1 MCLTSRSPSPIPDED
16 SQHDK
21 QRLKEWS
28 STAVQDQLKHDLL
41 PHLDENGK
49 ALAVVRQPSLPPAKI
64 PFRFRPSPATIVKV
78 NNLPRYATREDVM
91 VAVAEV
97 LHTSLSESPPSVFKK
112 TIGLVNFDV
121 LMEMQYS
128 TAQNK
133 GHAFILLPFAFF
145 GHRLQTTRVL
155 MEGKPLEFRPVP
167 GFELTSS
174 KRLLLQKTPYQDP
187 KIRLAYVEKI
197 SALTQYALRLRQ
209 IQLGTLQKNP
219 HRCFVAEWSKD
230 IVEQIGSFRF
240 DPSKQTFRVSYEGHD
255 ILTRHIIAVKI
266 ASVKKIYRGWEYGN
280 PFFVFLLEWTPAFE
294 EEAAGQ
300 RFADVPKRDLEDIR
314 ERLTCLDDSHYPS
327 APYAFALRITPQDDT
342 DIDGLLQQFRQAG
355 LPIPEDTSSQGQ
367 RETAAQYQLRQIQ
380 FVSKRIYTTAVLDR
394 FRRWVSAKEFVL
406 AFQLEL
412 LVRNSIVDPATILQ
426 LADRIEK
433 ELSDK
438 QTASER
444 SDIVRQWAAL
454 IREHGAPKGVIL
466 SDQKR
471 LIELLHRAKEENEK
485 LLSKA
490 ALRREKAGKQKKVTW
505 LGNELLPRIFDS
517 SAFLC
522 HHITITPTAIH
533 LEGPFPVLSNR
544 VLRRYPHHPDHF
556 VRVHFTDEEH
566 HQYRWDRET
575 NGHAFVN
582 SYVGGILKNGF
593 MVAGRHFEFLAYS
606 FGALKEHTVWFV
618 TPFSIAAAGTSMPVT
633 VNAQVIREKLGR
645 FDKVI
650 NSPSLYGARL
660 SQAFSATYPSL
671 AIELD
676 EIRHIDE
683 VMDNDSQVNVLS
695 DGCAPC
701 SSQLAKEILEKLYT
715 TKRLPDVGD
724 EDYDPTQFVPKA
736 FQIRIGG
743 SKGMIY
749 VDPTLKGRVL
759 CLRPSMNKFDAPD
772 SLDIEIAN
780 IPRASTMYLNRPLVM
795 VLEDLNVHLSTF
807 MTLQQNV
814 MDETLQSTNNVGRFR
829 MLLAQLK
836 IGQRFNVHY
845 VLGAL
850 KDLSFGFRDDC
861 TPDSPLLLDDYWFY
875 GMIQSATWVVFRQI
889 KYQARIRVPDSWTLV
904 GVLDEHKMLGSGEV
918 MVHIQDEDHPYGYFL
933 KGPIMICRSPVVH
946 PGDVQI
952 VTAVVP
958 EDGSPLDIEKLSNC
972 VVFSA
977 QGKSIASCLGG
988 GDLDGDL
995 FHVSEYKK
1003 FIEQVQANKFRPADY
1018 TPGEKKKID
1027 RDCTIADV
1035 ADFVT
1040 EYINSDVLGLV
1051 STTHLVIADQNMDG
1065 VGCGKC
1071 MQLAALHS
1079 QAVDYAKTGVPVPHR
1094 SIPHYEFPAKPDWK
1108 ADEVADASAGDFY
1121 QSTRAL
1127 GNLYRRV
1134 KAADIDELEIPRP
1147 TRSTREVELAITD
1160 ELLISVQEW
1169 VKEIPDPTQ
1178 EDLTS
1183 IEMLYEQYKF
1193 ELKRMTTLHALHE
1206 TKPLTEMEVMMGT
1219 ITQKSSQ
1226 QKLRKQLQARMH
1238 IHTSQ
1243 LVGSVLNALLPNEEN
1258 VENLNDALLRVWYTW
1273 CWVTERPYER
1283 EDYPAHVGEADKR
1296 KEFGA
1301 RSFGM
1306 IVLAAIFKIMD
1317 RLTKRPTDVE
1327 AVSGD
1332 LEMVEDFE
1340 VALE

>member
-1 MCLTSRSPSPIPDED
+1 
-16 SQHDK
+16 
-21 QRLKEWS
+21 
-28 STAVQDQLKHDLL
+28 
-41 PHLDENGK
+41 
-49 ALAVVRQPSLPPAKI
+49 
-64 PFRFRPSPATIVKV
+64 
-78 NNLPRYATREDVM
+78 M
-91 VAVAEV
+91 VAVAQV

-133 GHAFILLPFAFF
+133 GHAFILLPFAFL

-197 SALTQYALRLRQ
+197 SALTQYVLRLRQ
-209 IQLGTLQKNP
+209 IQLGTLQKSP

-230 IVEQIGSFRF
+230 IVEQIGSFKF
-240 DPSKQTFRVSYEGHD
+240 DPLKQTFRVSYED
-255 ILTRHIIAVKI
+255 REILTRHIIAVKI
-266 ASVKKIYRGWEYGN
+266 ASVKKIYRGWECGN

-300 RFADVPKRDLEDIR
+300 RFADVSKSDLEDIR
-314 ERLTCLDDSHYPS
+314 ERLTCLDDSHHVSGFPS
-327 APYAFALRITPQDDT
+327 AYDT
-342 DIDGLLQQFRQAG
+342 HIEGLLQQFRQAA
-355 LPIPEDTSSQGQ
+355 LPIPEDTSS
-367 RETAAQYQLRQIQ
+367 QLRQIQ

-394 FRRWVSAKEFVL
+394 FQRWVSAKEFVL

-426 LADRIEK
+426 LAGRIEK

-444 SDIVRQWAAL
+444 SDIQ
-454 IREHGAPKGVIL
+454 
-466 SDQKR
+466 Q
-471 LIELLHRAKEENEK
+471 LIELLHRAKEENKK

-490 ALRREKAGKQKKVTW
+490 ARRREKAALAVHFR
-505 LGNELLPRIFDS
+505 LIRL
-517 SAFLC
+517 LC

-566 HQYRWDRET
+566 HHYRWDRET

-618 TPFSIAAAGTSMPVT
+618 TPFNITVAGTSTPVT

-645 FDKVI
+645 FDEVI

-695 DGCAPC
+695 DGCAR
-701 SSQLAKEILEKLYT
+701 EILEKLHT
-715 TKRLPDVGD
+715 SKRLLDVGD

-743 SKGMIY
+743 SSGMIY

-780 IPRASTMYLNRPLVM
+780 IPRASTMYLNRSLVM

-807 MTLQQNV
+807 MTLQQNAL
-814 MDETLQSTNNVGRFR
+814 DETLQSTNNVGRFR

-836 IGQRFNVHY
+836 IGQRFDVHY

-850 KDLSFGFRDDC
+850 KVFLFGFRDDC
-861 TPDSPLLLDDYWFY
+861 PPDSPLLLDDYWFH
-875 GMIQSATWVVFRQI
+875 GIIQSATWVVFRQI

-933 KGPIMICRSPVVH
+933 KGPIVICRSPVVH
-946 PGDVQI
+946 PGDVQVLVYLLLLTSSSLI
-952 VTAVVP
+952 MTGAR
-958 EDGSPLDIEKLSNC
+958 
-972 VVFSA
+972 
-977 QGKSIASCLGG
+977 SIASCLGG
-988 GDLDGDL
+988 GDLDGDQ

-1018 TPGEKKKID
+1018 TPCEKRKID

-1040 EYINSDVLGLV
+1040 EYINTMFL
-1051 STTHLVIADQNMDG
+1051 
-1065 VGCGKC
+1065 C

-1079 QAVDYAKTGVPVPHR
+1079 QAVKYAKTGVPLPHR
-1094 SIPHYEFPAKPDWK
+1094 SIPHYEFPAKPDWT
-1108 ADEVADASAGDFY
+1108 ADEVADASAGEFY

-1147 TRSTREVELAITD
+1147 TRSAREVESAITD
-1160 ELLISVQEW
+1160 KLLISVQAW
-1169 VKEIPDPTQ
+1169 VKDIPDPTQ

-1183 IEMLYEQYKF
+1183 IEMLYEQYRF

-1206 TKPLTEMEVMMGT
+1206 TKPLTEMEVMMGA

-1226 QKLRKQLQARMH
+1226 PKWRKQLQARMH
-1238 IHTSQ
+1238 IHASQ
-1243 LVGSVLNALLPNEEN
+1243 LVGSALNALLPSEET
-1258 VENLNDALLRVWYTW
+1258 VKDLCDALLRVWYTW
-1273 CWVTERPYER
+1273 CWIIERPYER
-1283 EDYPAHVGEADKR
+1283 DDYPRHVGEADKR

-1306 IVLAAIFKIMD
+1306 IVLTAIFKIMD
-1317 RLTKRPTDVE
+1317 RLTKQPTDVK

-1340 VALE
+1340 VTLE